1 LAFPPEAMS
10 HERIVRNVARIV
22 GDGDRAERV
31 VAGYRA
37 LEPDASDAD
46 LLVSISTDLVF
57 RFPCEELLAAH
68 AGASAGAST
77 RSYLFTFESPAFE
90 GRLRSTHALE
100 IPFVFG
106 VVDRPGNELFIG
118 PIDDGVRALSEACA
132 SAWTS
137 FAATGTPAG
146 DGLPAWP
153 AWDPTTRATM
163 ELGPE
168 RRIVDDPAAAS
179 RVLWVA
185 PG

>member
-1 LAFPPEAMS
+1 MT
-10 HERIVRNVARIV
+10 HERLVRNVARIV
-22 GDGDRAERV
+22 GDHGRAEEV

-37 LEPDASDAD
+37 LEPGATDAD
-46 LLVSISTDLVF
+46 LLVSISTDMVF

-118 PIDDGVRALSEACA
+118 PVDDAVRALSDSCA

-137 FAATGTPAG
+137 FAATGTPTG
-146 DGLPAWP
+146 VDLPAWP
-153 AWDPTTRATM
+153 VWDPTTRETM

-168 RRIVDDPAAAS
+168 RRIVADPAAPS
-179 RVLWVA
+179 RVLWV
-185 PG
+185 